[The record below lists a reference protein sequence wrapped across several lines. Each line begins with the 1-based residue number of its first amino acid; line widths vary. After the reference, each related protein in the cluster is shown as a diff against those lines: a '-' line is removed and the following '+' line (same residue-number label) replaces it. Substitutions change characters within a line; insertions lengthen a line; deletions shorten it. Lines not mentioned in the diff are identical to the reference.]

1 MIADACA
8 PSIATRKDGL
18 GRVFAGYRAPME
30 AWLRSCGDG
39 AERAAEITQA
49 FFTDVVLRRDILA
62 SATEGRGRLRSL
74 IKTALKRYRIDLLR
88 RDEAREHAEYQAAEN
103 RGVPAVAAADEAFD
117 AEWARTQLQLAL
129 DRVRARLEAA
139 GRMQEWRVF
148 ELCVLEPALHHRAPP
163 TMHKVA
169 GLKHGW
175 RNNVQNE
182 IIRVNRWL
190 AEFWSNSHGWAPY
203 TATELMSKSRLDN
216 QVALSFTLK
225 IWLEQEEKQGEN
237 GRLILAW
244 ANLGARG
251 LGAARGHQRD
261 RWRGR
266 GFPRGDRARRV
277 GAPRCG
283 ASVTRASAE
292 SQ

>member
-18 GRVFAGYRAPME
+18 GRVFASYRAPME

-49 FFTDVVLRRDILA
+49 FFTDVVLRRDILS
-62 SATEGRGRLRSL
+62 SATEGRGRLRNL
-74 IKTALKRYRIDLLR
+74 IKTALKRYRIDLVR
-88 RDEAREHAEYQAAEN
+88 RDEAREHAECRAAEN

-148 ELCVLEPALHHRAPP
+148 ELCVLEPTLHHAAPP
-163 TMHKVA
+163 TMDEVTVA
-169 GLKHGW
+169 IGV
-175 RNNVQNE
+175 RNSATGQQP
-182 IIRVNRWL
+182 
-190 AEFWSNSHGWAPY
+190 APSS
-203 TATELMSKSRLDN
+203 A
-216 QVALSFTLK
+216 Q
-225 IWLEQEEKQGEN
+225 
-237 GRLILAW
+237 
-244 ANLGARG
+244 ARG
-251 LGAARGHQRD
+251 FGAARGHQRD

-266 GFPRGDRARRV
+266 GFPRGDRAYRV
-277 GAPRCG
+277 GAPHCG
-283 ASVTRASAE
+283 ASVMTVMTDSAE
-292 SQ
+292 SEQWGKLFQ